1 MNARQKKTR
10 RGSFRKK
17 NRAINCPEEASQHG
31 KFAAWKKWLKS
42 EVYTYI
48 KQSEN
53 KVAANLHIS
62 LKTLTYL
69 FPVSKTS
76 CKYCVYGGICF
87 IF

>member
-1 MNARQKKTR
+1 MQGKRRQEEAD
-10 RGSFRKK
+10 SEK
-17 NRAINCPEEASQHG
+17 NGAINCPEEASQHG

-53 KVAANLHIS
+53 KIAGNLHLS

-76 CKYCVYGGICF
+76 CKYCVYGSICF